1 MKVNTNR
8 IIDKFKKASNT
19 RLINW
24 IQKAVSVLKE
34 RGVDIRIYQLDERR
48 MTRIS

>member
-1 MKVNTNR
+1 M
-8 IIDKFKKASNT
+8 IDKFKKASNT

-24 IQKAVSVLKE
+24 IKKAGEILKE
-34 RGVDIRIYQLDERR
+34 RGVEIRIYNIVEDKR

>member
-1 MKVNTNR
+1 M
-8 IIDKFKKASNT
+8 IEKFKKASND

-24 IQKAVSVLKE
+24 IKKAGEILKE

-48 MTRIS
+48 MTRLS

>member
-1 MKVNTNR
+1 M
-8 IIDKFKKASNT
+8 IDKFKKASNT

-24 IQKAVSVLKE
+24 IKKAGEVLKE

-48 MTRIS
+48 MTRVS

>member
-1 MKVNTNR
+1 M
-8 IIDKFKKASNT
+8 IEKFKKASND

-24 IQKAVSVLKE
+24 IKKAGEVLKE